1 MHRLPVVT
9 HPRPHAHGGHGVP
22 VGCMLVRL
30 VLAIRP
36 TVAARPV
43 ALACL
48 TVDPMGKK
56 ALFFE
61 SGGTNGGTNQI

>member
-30 VLAIRP
+30 VLA
-36 TVAARPV
+36 
-43 ALACL
+43 CH
-48 TVDPMGKK
+48 
-56 ALFFE
+56 
-61 SGGTNGGTNQI
+61 QIKRTTCPWA

>member
-1 MHRLPVVT
+1 
-9 HPRPHAHGGHGVP
+9 
-22 VGCMLVRL
+22 MLVRL

-36 TVAARPV
+36 TVTARPV

-48 TVDPMGKK
+48 TVDRMGKK

-61 SGGTNGGTNQI
+61 FGGTNGGTNQILICQKPYFMQFSELDVNPSH

>member
-1 MHRLPVVT
+1 M
-9 HPRPHAHGGHGVP
+9 P

-48 TVDPMGKK
+48 TVDRMGKK

-61 SGGTNGGTNQI
+61 SGGTNGGINQI

>member
-1 MHRLPVVT
+1 M
-9 HPRPHAHGGHGVP
+9 P

-48 TVDPMGKK
+48 TVDRMGKK